1 MKHLTRILSV
11 VALLLLATSFA
22 SAQWNSTAPRDG
34 ACFYTGY
41 NFSGES
47 FCMASGQSANA
58 VPSNFND
65 RIRSLRVFGRARV
78 QFYNGAN
85 FGGPSGST
93 SRDISNLRE
102 LRLSPG
108 SDRNWETRISSVQ
121 ISGGGYGGGGRDDR
135 GGYGRDNDRDR
146 DRDHDR
152 DRDRDHDRDGWRDHN
167 NARTVSCSSNG
178 NPHRQFCSTPGRISN
193 VRLVNQSGR
202 KSCDLNQTFGIDD
215 GRLWTSRGCS
225 GTFEVR

>member
-1 MKHLTRILSV
+1 MKHFNRILAM

-22 SAQWNSTAPRDG
+22 SAQWNSAAPRDG

-47 FCMASGQSANA
+47 FCMNSGQSANA

-65 RIRSLRVFGRARV
+65 RIRSIRVFGRARV
-78 QFYNGAN
+78 QFYNAAN
-85 FGGPSGST
+85 FGGPSAST
-93 SRDISNLRE
+93 SRDITDLRM
-102 LRLSPG
+102 LRLPG
-108 SDRNWETRISSVQ
+108 DSSRNWETRISSVQ
-121 ISGGGYGGGGRDDR
+121 IGGGSGGYGGGGRDDR
-135 GGYGRDNDRDR
+135 GGWGHDN
-146 DRDHDR
+146 
-152 DRDRDHDRDGWRDHN
+152 DRDHDRDGDHDGRWRDHN
-167 NARTVSCSSNG
+167 PRTVSCSSNG
-178 NPHRQFCSTPGRISN
+178 NPHKQFCSTNQGRLSS

-202 KSCDLNQTFGIDD
+202 NRCDLNQTYGIDN

>member
-11 VALLLLATSFA
+11 VALLILATSFA

-41 NFSGES
+41 NFTGES

-65 RIRSLRVFGRARV
+65 RIRSIRVFGRARV
-78 QFYNGAN
+78 QFYNAAN
-85 FGGPSGST
+85 FGGPSEST
-93 SRDISNLRE
+93 SRDIRDLRA
-102 LRLSPG
+102 LRLAGDS
-108 SDRNWETRISSVQ
+108 SRNWETRISSVQ
-121 ISGGGYGGGGRDDR
+121 IGGGGYGGGGRDDR
-135 GGYGRDNDRDR
+135 GGWGRDR
-146 DRDHDR
+146 DHDGDHDR
-152 DRDRDHDRDGWRDHN
+152 DRDRDHDGRWRDHKPT
-167 NARTVSCSSNG
+167 TVSCSSNG
-178 NPHRQFCSTPGRISN
+178 NPHKQWCSTQWNISS

-202 KSCDLNQTFGIDD
+202 NRCDLNQTYGIDN

>member
-1 MKHLTRILSV
+1 MKHFTRILAV
-11 VALLLLATSFA
+11 VALLILATSFA

-34 ACFYTGY
+34 ACFYVGY

-47 FCMASGQSANA
+47 FCLASGQSANA

-65 RIRSLRVFGRARV
+65 RIRSIRVFGRARV
-78 QFYNGAN
+78 QFYNAAN
-85 FGGPSGST
+85 FGGPSGYT
-93 SRDISNLRE
+93 SRDISDLRQ

-135 GGYGRDNDRDR
+135 GGWGRDRDRDHDRDNDRDR
-146 DRDHDR
+146 DRD
-152 DRDRDHDRDGWRDHN
+152 GVWRN
-167 NARTVSCSSNG
+167 NNNNWSRVSCSSNG
-178 NPHRQFCSTPGRISN
+178 NPHRQYCSAPGRLSS
-193 VRLVNQSGR
+193 VRLVNQTSR
-202 KSCDLNQTFGIDD
+202 KSCDLNQTYGLDD

-225 GTFEVR
+225 GTFEIR